1 MNKTKVNVL
10 LSYYNGEK
18 YIVELINS
26 IKNQEGSLKIKIII
40 RNDGSDKVLDND
52 LLYEDVEVIN
62 CHNIGVKMSFL
73 KLIELSDDDAEYFC
87 FCDQDDIWDTDKIIS
102 AIKKLETSN
111 DRPSLYFGKTRLV
124 DNNKKYIGED
134 SFEKGVFSFGRTLIK
149 NNAIGCTM
157 VFNKKLRDLVRTN
170 TENYKSFSKELLHD
184 HLLYMICLG
193 MDGFVYYDEFPHINY
208 RQHTNN
214 VVGGTRTF
222 IDKIK
227 SNGLIGKKNVRLDWV
242 NELYANFG
250 DVLTNENRNL
260 LLEIIKY
267 RSNIRQRIKFFFLNP
282 LPTKSLLEKLNISL
296 LFLLGKY

>member
-18 YIVELINS
+18 YIDELINS
-26 IKNQEGSLKIKIII
+26 IKKQKGSLKIKIII
-40 RNDGSDKVLDND
+40 RNDGSDKFLDND
-52 LLYEDVEVIN
+52 LLYGDIEVIN

-73 KLIELSDDDAEYFC
+73 KLIELSDDDADYFC
-87 FCDQDDIWDTDKIIS
+87 FCDQDDIWDADKIIS
-102 AIKKLETSN
+102 AIEKLETSN

-124 DNNKKYIGED
+124 DNNKKYIGE
-134 SFEKGVFSFGRTLIK
+134 
-149 NNAIGCTM
+149 
-157 VFNKKLRDLVRTN
+157 KLRDSVRKN
-170 TENYKSFSKELLHD
+170 TENYKNFSKELLHD

-227 SNGLIGKKNVRLDWV
+227 SNGLIGKQNVRLNWV

-250 DVLTNENRNL
+250 DILTDENRNL

-267 RSNIRQRIKFFFLNP
+267 RSNIRQRIKLFFLNP
-282 LPTKSLLEKLNISL
+282 LQTKSLLEKLNISL